1 MERTLC
7 LLDSAARRSGRKRQR
22 RQPTPPVSEASA
34 ETTPPAADERL
45 DEGVWDEGVWD
56 EGVQQRLKDAVHT
69 LARDRHRSTYYCASR
84 AAFAA
89 RTAVG
94 AWLAVQ
100 AVKPQQFGLEW
111 AAQLYVCFFLAT
123 GAYSAGPESFGHLE
137 MLQVDDLA
145 ALLTLLG
152 RSSAADTTP
161 SAAEQRLMKTARQ
174 WSRVERRAVGEAMV
188 KASQQMSGEKRVR
201 LAVEGVL
208 FNAHR
213 ASHLFA

>member
-7 LLDSAARRSGRKRQR
+7 LLDSATRRNGRKRHR
-22 RQPTPPVSEASA
+22 RQPTPPVSEALA
-34 ETTPPAADERL
+34 ETTPPAADECP
-45 DEGVWDEGVWD
+45 DEGVWDK
-56 EGVQQRLKDAVHT
+56 GVQQRLKDAVHT

-188 KASQQMSGEKRVR
+188 CSSQQMSGDKRVR

-213 ASHLFA
+213 AIHLFA

>member
-7 LLDSAARRSGRKRQR
+7 LLDSAVCRGGRKRR
-22 RQPTPPVSEASA
+22 RQATRPVSEASA
-34 ETTPPAADERL
+34 DTTSPAAE
-45 DEGVWDEGVWD
+45 EHPDEGVWD

-69 LARDRHRSTYYCASR
+69 LARDRHRLTYCCGSS

-100 AVKPQQFGLEW
+100 AVKPLHFGPEW
-111 AAQLYVCFFLAT
+111 AAQLYICFFLVT
-123 GAYSAGPESFGHLE
+123 GAYNAGPESFGHLE
-137 MLQVDDLA
+137 MLHVGDLA

-152 RSSAADTTP
+152 RSSAVGTAP
-161 SAAEQRLMKTARQ
+161 SAAEQQLTKAARQ
-174 WSRVERRAVGEAMV
+174 WSRGDSSAIGEAMV
-188 KASQQMSGEKRVR
+188 RLSKQMSSDKRVR

-213 ASHLFA
+213 ASRLFS